1 MVEYPPPQ
9 RINRPS
15 RSTVVRTPTGKNPGT
30 LKWVLLIFG
39 LLVMALMGLATVAM
53 IGKFNTGWGGL
64 LIGMTMAMLPVP
76 LYVSLAIWIDRFEPE
91 PPLMLALTFLW
102 GATGAVFIAF
112 LINSIGTVIVAK
124 MFGDEAA
131 AFYGPS
137 ISAPIVEET
146 AKAMALFAI
155 FFFRRAEFDGVL
167 DGIVYAAMVGLGFAM
182 TENFSYYGKAA
193 HQGAVIGAFTYLLRG
208 VILCFAHP
216 LFTSMTGIG
225 LGIAAGTRSKAL
237 KFFAPLAGLGLAM
250 ALHSFN
256 NTLVVFFVLLFGKA
270 GALFGLGALCLS
282 IPLLCA
288 GVMTV
293 AGFTL
298 ASEGRK
304 IRRYLQ
310 LEVATGLFS
319 QRDVDSLCS
328 IKLRMGASF
337 RAWRAAG
344 WAGYRAR
351 ARFHHVAAELA
362 FFRDRVARGILF
374 QDANAAAQEN
384 EFRNAL
390 IDLRR
395 QVPLS

>member
-1 MVEYPPPQ
+1 MVQIPPP
-9 RINRPS
+9 INIHRPS
-15 RSTVVRTPTGKNPGT
+15 QSTVVMIPTGKNPGT

-53 IGKFNTGWGGL
+53 IGKFNTGWVGL

-112 LINSIGTVIVAK
+112 LINSLGQVLVENSFGT
-124 MFGDEAA
+124 DAA
-131 AFYGPS
+131 QFYGPS
-137 ISAPIVEET
+137 ISAPIVEES
-146 AKAMALFAI
+146 AKGLALFAI

-193 HQGAVIGAFTYLLRG
+193 HQGALIGGFTYFLRG
-208 VILCFAHP
+208 GLLSFAHP

-225 LGIAAGTRSKAL
+225 LGLAVRSRNWAVKIL
-237 KFFAPLAGLGLAM
+237 APVAGLGLAM
-250 ALHSFN
+250 FLHFYN
-256 NTLVVFFVLLFGKA
+256 NTLVVGFVLLFGKA
-270 GALFGLGALCLS
+270 GALLGLGALCLS
-282 IPLLCA
+282 IPLLCI

-298 ASEGRK
+298 ASEGRT
-304 IRRYLQ
+304 IRLHLQ
-310 LEVATGLFS
+310 PEVATGFFS
-319 QRDVDSLCS
+319 QREVDCLCS
-328 IKLRMGASF
+328 ISLRMGASYG
-337 RAWRAAG
+337 AWSAGG

-351 ARFHHVAAELA
+351 SRFHHVAAELA
-362 FFRDRVARGILF
+362 FFRDRIARGILA
-374 QDANAAAQEN
+374 QDANAAAQEH
-384 EFRNAL
+384 EFRTAL
-390 IDLRR
+390 MDLRR

>member
-1 MVEYPPPQ
+1 MVQQPPPFA
-9 RINRPS
+9 INRQS
-15 RSTVVRTPTGKNPGT
+15 RSTVVMTPTGKNPAT
-30 LKWVLLIFG
+30 LKWVLLVFG

-53 IGKFNTGWGGL
+53 IGAFNTGLGGL
-64 LIGMTMAMLPVP
+64 LIGMTMAILPVP

-112 LINSIGTVIVAK
+112 LINSAGAAIVGQ
-124 MFGDEAA
+124 MFGKEAGQ
-131 AFYGPS
+131 FYGPS

-193 HQGAVIGAFTYLLRG
+193 QQGPVVGAFTYLLRG
-208 VILCFAHP
+208 GILCFAHP

-225 LGIAAGTRSKAL
+225 LGLAARTRSKAL
-237 KFFAPLAGLGLAM
+237 KVFAPLAGLGLAM
-250 ALHSFN
+250 FLHSYN
-256 NTLVVFFVLLFGKA
+256 NTLGRAFVFLFGEA
-270 GALFGLGALCLS
+270 GALFGLGAICLS

-288 GVMTV
+288 AVMAV

-298 ASEGRK
+298 ASEGRT
-304 IRRYLQ
+304 IRQYLQ
-310 LEVATGLFS
+310 PEVATGFFS
-319 QRDVDSLCS
+319 QREIDCLCS
-328 IKLRMGASF
+328 ITKRMGASY
-337 RAWRAAG
+337 RAWSAG
-344 WAGYRAR
+344 GWKGYRAR
-351 ARFHHVAAELA
+351 SRFHHVAAELA
-362 FFRDRVARGILF
+362 FFRNRIARGILA
-374 QDANAAAQEN
+374 QDANAVEQEN